1 MSNDKA
7 TTEIALKH
15 CLMFMKKIK
24 KISPSIIVY
33 LQVTEPLRKLWM
45 IDKCIL
51 TLKKN
56 KKLIQPSWLKN
67 IIKIFGKK
75 KEKKL

>member
-33 LQVTEPLRKLWM
+33 LQITEPLRKLWM

-51 TLKKN
+51 ALKK
-56 KKLIQPSWLKN
+56 
-67 IIKIFGKK
+67 
-75 KEKKL
+75 

>member
-15 CLMFMKKIK
+15 CLIYMKKIK

-33 LQVTEPLRKLWM
+33 LQITEPLRKLWM
-45 IDKCIL
+45 IDKCIQ
-51 TLKKN
+51 TLKK
-56 KKLIQPSWLKN
+56 
-67 IIKIFGKK
+67 
-75 KEKKL
+75 